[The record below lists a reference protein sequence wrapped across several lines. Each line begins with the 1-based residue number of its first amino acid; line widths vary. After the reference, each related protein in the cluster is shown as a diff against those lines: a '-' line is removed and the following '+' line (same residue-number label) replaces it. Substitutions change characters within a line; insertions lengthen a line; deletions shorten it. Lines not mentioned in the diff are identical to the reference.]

1 MDRRDAVQAL
11 VHLGL
16 LNAALPPAPDSTAPP
31 WGVGQAHSDPS
42 GPLVPASSPVL
53 RQQPEGAPKNISSAS
68 LRPRPVQQLPGALR
82 MSQATR
88 PRDLAG
94 ASLCRHPAIVPEL
107 ANPCHPVSRS
117 PPACLPPAR
126 LPGLRPPGPPGAP
139 PSFPNT
145 RCPCLR
151 PKARGEKGPRGA
163 SSPLRV

>member
-1 MDRRDAVQAL
+1 MCCVPPSKGPLNLMNSDILHPPSCQSRGKPSLNGVIDLVKWVDRRDAVQAL

-88 PRDLAG
+88 PRDRSLFG
-94 ASLCRHPAIVPEL
+94 MIVFFTQFYTASLTICAFMV
-107 ANPCHPVSRS
+107 CM
-117 PPACLPPAR
+117 
-126 LPGLRPPGPPGAP
+126 
-139 PSFPNT
+139 
-145 RCPCLR
+145 
-151 PKARGEKGPRGA
+151 
-163 SSPLRV
+163 